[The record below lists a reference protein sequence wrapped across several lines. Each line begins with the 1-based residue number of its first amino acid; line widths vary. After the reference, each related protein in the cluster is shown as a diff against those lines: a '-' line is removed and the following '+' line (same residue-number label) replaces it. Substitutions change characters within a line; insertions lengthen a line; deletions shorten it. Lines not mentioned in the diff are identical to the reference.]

1 MLKQCP
7 ATGGESG
14 NVKTAGVVTNSMPVS
29 VAIIGAGPAGF
40 YTAEALVKS
49 GLDCLIDIV
58 EGLPTP
64 YGLIRSGVSPD
75 HEKTKR
81 VTRAF
86 ERTALGERVGYYGNV
101 MVGRDLSVE
110 ELRGLYDAVV
120 VAVGAP
126 LDRPLGIPG
135 DDKRGV
141 LGAAAFVGWY
151 NGHPEFCDLDPD
163 LNTAQVAVVGNG
175 NVALDVARILVKTP
189 AEMAASDLPDYA
201 AAAIHGAPITDV
213 HVFGRRGPVE
223 AKWTNVELREMGK
236 LADALPLLDPAQ
248 LPAAVEGEMSERDRR
263 LAEKNLATIR
273 DFQEIDPVGK
283 HKRLHFTFFASPVE
297 VLGGARVAGLRL
309 EKTRLEAGRAVGT
322 GETFEVPCGL
332 VVTSIGYR
340 SAPLAG
346 LPFDE
351 ARGVVLNQ
359 AGRVAE
365 GLYAVG
371 WVKRGPSGVI
381 GSNKPDGDG
390 AARQIAED
398 LAEGCKPG
406 RPALE
411 SLLAERGAPWV
422 GFADWKRI
430 EAAEIAA
437 AMPGAPRRK
446 LIRVKD
452 MLAVLD
458 R

>member
-1 MLKQCP
+1 MLCH
-7 ATGGESG
+7 GGASRKD
-14 NVKTAGVVTNSMPVS
+14 KTTGVVTTSMPVS
-29 VAIIGAGPAGF
+29 VAIIGAGPGGF

-49 GLDCLIDIV
+49 GLDCLIDVV

-64 YGLIRSGVSPD
+64 YGLIRFGVSPD

-86 ERTALGERVGYYGNV
+86 ERTALGERVAYYGNV
-101 MVGRDLSVE
+101 MIGRDLSLE

-126 LDRPLGIPG
+126 VDRPLGIPG
-135 DDKRGV
+135 DDKKGV

-151 NGHPEFCDLDPD
+151 NGHPDFRDLDPD
-163 LNTAQVAVVGNG
+163 LNIAQVAIIGNG

-213 HVFGRRGPVE
+213 HIFGRRGPVE

-236 LADALPLLDPAQ
+236 LADALPLLDAAQ
-248 LPAAVEGEMSERDRR
+248 LPAAVAGEMSERDRR
-263 LAEKNLATIR
+263 LREKNLATIR
-273 DFQEIDPVGK
+273 GFQAIEPAGK
-283 HKRLHFTFFASPVE
+283 AKRLHFTFFAKPVA
-297 VLGGARVAGLRL
+297 VLGGARVEGLRL

-322 GETFEVPCGL
+322 GETIEVPCGL
-332 VVTSIGYR
+332 VVASIGYR
-340 SAPLAG
+340 TAPLTG
-346 LPFDE
+346 LPFDQ

-359 AGRVAE
+359 AGRIAE

-371 WVKRGPSGVI
+371 WAKRGPSGVI
-381 GSNKPDGDG
+381 GSNKPDGDA
-390 AARQIAED
+390 AARQITED
-398 LAEGCKPG
+398 FPQGRKPG

-411 SLLAERGAPWV
+411 KLLTERGDRWV
-422 GFADWKRI
+422 SFADWKRI

-437 AMPGAPRRK
+437 AAPGSPRKK
-446 LIRVKD
+446 LIRVID